1 MSPESVAIMVL
12 WDAGLIVAL
21 WCIATRLHNDMH
33 LGKTPIGEIM
43 RHWVAG
49 MSLFIALLSPWAQAV
64 VIAAVSL
71 SIYVTW
77 GAVSSI
83 RRMPH
88 SDAGPREIPRDAW
101 HSVGGG
107 TARQQQQEPK

>member
-1 MSPESVAIMVL
+1 MSPEAVAIMVL

-88 SDAGPREIPRDAW
+88 SDQAPRDVPRDAW
-101 HSVGGG
+101 PHVSGG
-107 TARQQQQEPK
+107 ASKHPREP